1 MLALRTARTKLV
13 VAGVLALAG
22 CSASGAAV
30 TRTGAPP
37 SSSGVAAAAAPAA
50 GGESAAAADPAVTA
64 AADPAV
70 TAAAALATTPDPSA
84 TTAAPDPSATAAP
97 APPPTTA
104 APAPPPTDPPPPP
117 TTAQTGPVLEVA
129 PPLAAPLTP
138 VGPSSGGAEVSA
150 LQQRLLD
157 LGFWVPDTDGK
168 YGWVTQ
174 QAVMAFQK
182 YSGLTPSGTADQ
194 TTIDLLN
201 MAPYRVLGQGWDQ
214 DMIEV
219 DKTKQLLYIIR
230 GGRTVWV
237 MNTSTGS
244 GVTNTEP
251 NQRTPGQQVS
261 GVADTPEGTFK
272 VYSQQSNGWWQGD
285 LGQLY
290 RPKFFKGGSAVH
302 GAPKVPNYPASHGC
316 VRITPEAMDF
326 IWSQDLM
333 PMGETVWV
341 HV

>member
-1 MLALRTARTKLV
+1 
-13 VAGVLALAG
+13 
-22 CSASGAAV
+22 V
-30 TRTGAPP
+30 TRAGAPAN
-37 SSSGVAAAAAPAA
+37 SAAPAVA
-50 GGESAAAADPAVTA
+50 LAAASDAPATSVADPAVTPA
-64 AADPAV
+64 AV
-70 TAAAALATTPDPSA
+70 LATDPSA
-84 TTAAPDPSATAAP
+84 TTVPAAAPPTTAP
-97 APPPTTA
+97 APPP
-104 APAPPPTDPPPPP
+104 PTEPPP
-117 TTAQTGPVLEVA
+117 TTTTAQAGPLLEVA
-129 PPLAAPLTP
+129 APLAAPLTP
-138 VGPSSGGAEVSA
+138 VGPSSGGPEVSA

-168 YGWVTQ
+168 YAWVTQ

-182 YSGLTPSGTADQ
+182 YNGLEPSGTADQ

-219 DKTKQLLYIIR
+219 DKAKQLLYIIR

-237 MNTSTGS
+237 LNTSTGA
-244 GVTNTEP
+244 GGAYTEA
-251 NQRTPGQQVS
+251 NQRTPGQTIS
-261 GVADTPEGTFK
+261 GNADTPEGTFK
-272 VYSQQSNGWWQGD
+272 VYSQQSNGWWKGD
-285 LGQLY
+285 LGELY
-290 RPKFFKGGSAVH
+290 RPKFFKGGAAVH

-341 HV
+341 HT